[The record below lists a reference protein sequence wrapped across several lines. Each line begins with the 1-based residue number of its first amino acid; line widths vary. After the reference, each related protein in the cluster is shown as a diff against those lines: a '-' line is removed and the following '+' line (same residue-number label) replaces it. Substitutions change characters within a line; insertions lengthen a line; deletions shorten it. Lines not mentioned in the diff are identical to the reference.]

1 MKLKLYMR
9 KLQLYDE
16 YQNPVWY
23 SGLNPNSLNV
33 VQGYLSDNEFKDFT
47 KYVDNLDELTSSW
60 KVRST
65 ENSKSISN
73 IEKSVSNELQLF
85 GEAFKF
91 VKAWLMD
98 HVASPL
104 NGIEVKIE
112 IENCGDIVDFVIK
125 SDGLN
130 YCTDDYCNIEVNL
143 KQKDDFYTCI
153 YSTLITDNHL
163 GMFDGNYQHPRF
175 SYCNEF
181 RPTFLLSLLFQIL
194 GVVGIVAS
202 ILGLFLTV
210 IKGILLVIVSI
221 LNFLSFG
228 KLKKL
233 KNEIK
238 KLPDMKDIKN
248 TFLEIF
254 VDLFGCGREHP
265 APLIRDYIKNVCSKC
280 GITITQ
286 NSIPFFF
293 NPESDYYNLTLLS
306 AEVRKGVDKD
316 SNNFWQQD
324 NDPLLTLDMLLDKLK
339 KVFNAKW
346 YVKGGVLFFDHVDKL
361 DNHDFVFDF
370 IKDDKNIILDNICFS
385 WNTVN
390 KPAYVRVGY
399 STDAFDNLTADCRIR
414 YNDIVDF
421 NKPINPILSGNE
433 DKTLIDFAPTRFRND
448 GIEKDYVSQTLNPIG
463 VWGDILA
470 VIFTGPTFLVSKN
483 EVKKRMTRFNY
494 SVLMQNNTTMLPRLI
509 IWDGKDKKGAKAQ
522 RKFQYEHLL
531 PSPNDK
537 YNTSGTPYNKTDKG
551 EEQYDSFFKEN
562 TYLINYP
569 MFFDADFKGNLW
581 DFHQSED
588 PRINPNF
595 NKDFELSIPLCCE
608 NLHRL
613 NVFNNSSNINI
624 ERRVKIDAGEFYKE
638 GIIKEIT
645 LNFNSKNKL
654 GRHIKIKGRI

>member
-16 YQNPVWY
+16 HQQPVWY
-23 SGLNPNSLNV
+23 TGLNPNSLSI
-33 VQGYLSDNEFKDFT
+33 VQGEIPNNEWKEYT
-47 KYVDNLDELTSSW
+47 KFVDNLDEFSTTW

-65 ENSKSISN
+65 DNSKSISN
-73 IEKSVSNELQLF
+73 IEKSVSGELQFF
-85 GEAFKF
+85 GDAYFF
-91 VKAWLMD
+91 VREYLLD

-104 NGIEVKIE
+104 NGIDVKIE

-163 GMFDGNYQHPRF
+163 GMFDGKYEHPRF

-181 RPTFLLSLLFQIL
+181 RPTILLSLLFQIL
-194 GVVGIVAS
+194 GVVGIIAMV
-202 ILGLFLTV
+202 LGLFLTV
-210 IKGILLVIVSI
+210 IKGILSVLVSI
-221 LNFLSFG
+221 LNFISFG

-233 KNEIK
+233 KKAIKEI
-238 KLPDMKDIKN
+238 PDLGDIRSW
-248 TFLEIF
+248 FLELF
-254 VDLFGCGREHP
+254 VDLFGCGREHS

-286 NSIPFFF
+286 DSIPLFFS
-293 NPESDYYNLTLLS
+293 PDSEYYNLTLLS

-316 SNNFWQQD
+316 SNNFWIND

-346 YVKGGVLFFDHVDKL
+346 FIKGGVLFFDHVDKL
-361 DNHDFVFDF
+361 DNQEYLFDF
-370 IKDDKNIILDNICFS
+370 IGEDRNLILDNICFS
-385 WNTVN
+385 WNTVT

-399 STDAFDNLTADCRIR
+399 SVDAFDNLTSDCQKR
-414 YNDIVDF
+414 YNDIVEF
-421 NKPINPILSGNE
+421 NKPINPILSGSE
-433 DKTLIDFAPTRFRND
+433 DRTLIDFAPTRFRND
-448 GIEKDYVSQTLNPIG
+448 GIDKDYVSQTLNPAG
-463 VWGDILA
+463 TWGDIIG
-470 VIFTGPTFLVSKN
+470 VIFTGPTYLVSRNAIKQ
-483 EVKKRMTRFNY
+483 RMQRYNY

-509 IWDGKDKKGAKAQ
+509 IWDGKTKRAAKAV
-522 RKFQYEHLL
+522 KKYQYGHLL

-537 YNTSGTPYNKTDKG
+537 YNTSGIPYNQSEKFDY
-551 EEQYDSFFKEN
+551 QYDDFLKEN
-562 TYLINYP
+562 THLINYP
-569 MFFDADFKGNLW
+569 MYFDAMYKGNLW

-595 NKDFELSIPLCCE
+595 NKEFELSIPLCCE
-608 NLHRL
+608 NLQSL
-613 NVFNNSSNINI
+613 NIFNNSGNINI
-624 ERRVKIDAGEFYKE
+624 ERKVKIDGGEFFKD
-638 GIIKEIT
+638 GIIKEIE
-645 LNFNSKNKL
+645 LNFNSKNSK
-654 GRHIKIKGRI
+654 GRHIKIKGII